1 MDIQANRV
9 TMTLS
14 DADSDPM
21 FELVPALSLVSYIY
35 QFQYTSLES
44 QLIDNFDPTQ
54 KQGDKRLY

>member
-1 MDIQANRV
+1 MI
-9 TMTLS
+9 LS